1 MDIRQRLADLQG
13 LSLIR
18 SERRSRPAKGESV
31 AGYLGGSLVSGSHG
45 EYIQIDKSFK
55 PSHHHGSICLSD
67 LTSVDRE
74 TSRFIQKDQSTA
86 VDLSRTVFL
95 DTETTGLS
103 GGSGTCAFLIG
114 VGYFTGNGFM
124 LRQFF
129 MQDYDQEKPA
139 LQALS
144 GLLSDFSHIV
154 TYNGKSYDLPLLG
167 TRYVLNR
174 IKSPL
179 KFDSHLDLLFPA
191 RRIWKRRLKD
201 CSLSNLENKVLGVE
215 RAADIPSY
223 LIPQAYFDFLRS
235 GELNKLHYILDHNS
249 GDILSLAALLL
260 QVSRLVNNP
269 QESDSAHQEELL
281 SLGLHFYYAREWDK
295 AGQFFDRAVKR
306 VSGNGFYLDAYLLK
320 GRLYKRQG
328 KWQEAQEV
336 WKHIISENRDFC
348 LEPHLELAKFYEH
361 RARDLK
367 QALVTVERLLERLE
381 LDFLKGNYSPLI
393 QGLDYRK
400 ARILRKLRT

>member
-1 MDIRQRLADLQG
+1 MDIRQRLTDLLG
-13 LSLIR
+13 LGLIK
-18 SERRSRPAKGESV
+18 SERKSRPAKSESV
-31 AGYLGGSLVSGSHG
+31 AGYLGGSLISGSHG
-45 EYIQIDKSFK
+45 EYIQIEKSFK
-55 PSHHHGSICLSD
+55 PSYRHGSVCLSD
-67 LTSVDRE
+67 LTSVNRE
-74 TSRFIQKDQSTA
+74 TSRFILKDQSTG
-86 VDLSRTVFL
+86 VDLSRTIFL

-103 GGSGTCAFLIG
+103 GGSGTCAFL
-114 VGYFTGNGFM
+114 VGAGFFDGNSFI

-129 MQDYDQEKPA
+129 MQDYNQEKPV

-167 TRYVLNR
+167 TRYILNR

-201 CSLSNLENKVLGVE
+201 CSLSNLENKVLGLE
-215 RAADIPSY
+215 RTADIPSY
-223 LIPQAYFDFLRS
+223 LIPQAYFDFLRT
-235 GELNKLHYILDHNS
+235 GELNKLHDIIDHNS

-269 QESDSAHQEELL
+269 QESDSAHPEELL
-281 SLGLHFYYAREWDK
+281 SLGLQFYYTREWDK
-295 AGQFFDRAVKR
+295 AGQYFDRAVKR
-306 VSGNGFYLDAYLLK
+306 VSGGGFYLDAHLFK
-320 GRLYKRQG
+320 GRLYKKQG
-328 KWQEAQEV
+328 KWQDAQVV
-336 WKHIISENRDFC
+336 WKNIISENPDFC

-367 QALVTVERLLERLE
+367 QALATVERLLENLE
-381 LDFLKGNYSPLI
+381 LDFLKGNYSPVI